1 MGASSEP
8 EVIAEQILAAAT
20 DDGNKLRFP
29 AGEDAFRTIA
39 ARDAATDEQYLASGM
54 EQFGLSV

>member
-29 AGEDAFRTIA
+29 AG
-39 ARDAATDEQYLASGM
+39 
-54 EQFGLSV
+54 